1 MNKRRSEQPAPSEYQ
16 VGQVEKVT
24 PGQINSGLIS
34 LRNGAVNIQKSA
46 QKAASNFPVTVRQAS
61 YEANAKTER
70 AKQSRNVEN
79 SKTLED
85 PVLP

>member
-1 MNKRRSEQPAPSEYQ
+1 M
-16 VGQVEKVT
+16 
-24 PGQINSGLIS
+24 
-34 LRNGAVNIQKSA
+34 
-46 QKAASNFPVTVRQAS
+46 TVRQAS